1 MARLLAAEG
10 RPMKNEHVLSGLI
23 AKRAELA
30 GKIEFAQAELRQMLI
45 DLDCLDAT
53 IRLFDPEIDLLE
65 IKPKPLPARNQAFRG
80 EVSRI
85 VLGTLRKAG
94 KPLPTHEIARHV
106 MASRSLNTADKPLLR
121 IISKRVNAGLR
132 HYRQQGLIRSLAG
145 PNRTMLWE
153 VVK

>member
-1 MARLLAAEG
+1 
-10 RPMKNEHVLSGLI
+10 MKNEHVLNGLI

-30 GKIEFAQAELRQMLI
+30 GKIEFAQAELRQIMI
-45 DLDCLDAT
+45 DLDSMDAT
-53 IRLFDPEIDLLE
+53 IRLFDPEIDLVE

-94 KPLPTHEIARHV
+94 TPLPNHEVTLHV

-121 IISKRVNAGLR
+121 ILSKRVGTALR
-132 HYRQQGLIRSLAG
+132 HYRKLGLIRSIDG
-145 PNRTMLWE
+145 PNRTRLWE
-153 VVK
+153 IVK

>member
-1 MARLLAAEG
+1 
-10 RPMKNEHVLSGLI
+10 MKNEHVISGLI

-30 GKIEFAQAELRQMLI
+30 GRIEFAQAELRQMLI
-45 DLDCLDAT
+45 DVDSLDAT
-53 IRLFDPEIDLLE
+53 IRLFDPDIDLME

-94 KPLPTHEIARHV
+94 KPLPTHEIALHV

-121 IISKRVNAGLR
+121 IVSKRVGAGLR
-132 HYRQQGLIRSLAG
+132 HYRKLGLIQSIAG
-145 PNRTMLWE
+145 PNQTLLWE
-153 VVK
+153 VIP

>member
-1 MARLLAAEG
+1 
-10 RPMKNEHVLSGLI
+10 MKNEHVISGLI

-30 GKIEFAQAELRQMLI
+30 GRIEFAQAELRQMLI
-45 DLDCLDAT
+45 DLDSLDAT
-53 IRLFDPEIDLLE
+53 IRLFDPEIDLVE

-94 KPLPTHEIARHV
+94 RPLPTHEIALHV

-121 IISKRVNAGLR
+121 TLSKRVGAGLR
-132 HYRQQGLIRSLAG
+132 HYRKLGLIRSVSG
-145 PNRTMLWE
+145 PDRIMLWE
-153 VVK
+153 IVE